1 MLNRNISHFP
11 FEVLIIK
18 KQLSSHVSAKGNH
31 VLSHALVEY
40 ARGPFC
46 DVCVGGE
53 GVCKVL
59 KVLNRRRLVMQSS
72 YNTIQRSFK
81 KKEKLEVDKSDTFQT
96 MKIGLGIIMSSSF

>member
-1 MLNRNISHFP
+1 MQEENI
-11 FEVLIIK
+11 
-18 KQLSSHVSAKGNH
+18 
-31 VLSHALVEY
+31 LVFL
-40 ARGPFC
+40 FC
-46 DVCVGGE
+46 GMCVGGE